1 MKEQRLTASVA
12 FLEFSITGK
21 YVWIMSESERFYE
34 YFFKEI
40 LKTNVSRTNF
50 VQLLCRAGS

>member
-1 MKEQRLTASVA
+1 
-12 FLEFSITGK
+12 
-21 YVWIMSESERFYE
+21 MSESERFYE

-50 VQLLCRAGS
+50 VQLLCRAGA